1 MWSVLVNL
9 EGEGRNLWWYKKIKK
24 KRYLNCV
31 LGFFINHMCLKWQHL
46 DHLQKIDPYFMT
58 FSIEIIFSLIIK
70 LIEQNVGYR
79 SQDNSL

>member
-1 MWSVLVNL
+1 M
-9 EGEGRNLWWYKKIKK
+9 
-24 KRYLNCV
+24 
-31 LGFFINHMCLKWQHL
+31 GFFINHMCLKWQHL

-58 FSIEIIFSLIIK
+58 FSVEIIFSLIIK